1 MNEAL
6 AGRVK
11 RLISGSANRVVSAVE
26 DLAPEMVME
35 EAIREVD
42 QAIDDIRA
50 ELGQVMTRQYHA
62 GQRIAAENERH
73 DELNEKIRIALREE
87 RADLAESGVER
98 LLDIEAQIPV
108 LESVLAETREAQAE
122 LEGYISA
129 LQARRREM
137 QQDLKDF
144 RAARQAGANAPEVV
158 GAVETASGVER
169 RVEKASA
176 SFNRILERAGGTG
189 LGGAALDRKA
199 AAATAEL
206 EELARRNRVK
216 ERLVAF
222 REQV

>member
-6 AGRVK
+6 ASRVK
-11 RLISGSANRVVSAVE
+11 RLISGSANRIVSAVE

-35 EAIREVD
+35 EAIRELD
-42 QAIDDIRA
+42 QAIDDIRT

-62 GQRIAAENERH
+62 SQRIAGENERH
-73 DELNEKIRIALREE
+73 EELNEQIRVALREE

-122 LEGYISA
+122 LEGYIGA

-137 QQDLKDF
+137 QQELRDF

-176 SFNRILERAGGTG
+176 SFNRILERAGGAG

-206 EELARRNRVK
+206 EELARKNRVK
-216 ERLVAF
+216 ERLVAL